1 MKIARKIR
9 TRLYSSR
16 NAKNRRRSE
25 SELGRGTTFASLA
38 ARRTW
43 KLSDITNSEF
53 SEKRAGHWA
62 GLREFRLSTESLKG
76 RPAASFHEPLHA
88 ISSSGNAKLR
98 VRCSEKSSRGT
109 SAMIAPLRI
118 TIMRSVMPSSSG
130 NSLDTTMTA
139 HPRSAN

>member
-25 SELGRGTTFASLA
+25 SELGRGAFASLA
-38 ARRTW
+38 AGRTW

-53 SEKRAGHWA
+53 SEKKAGI
-62 GLREFRLSTESLKG
+62 GLGCETFASRQKSHQARQ
-76 RPAASFHEPLHA
+76 AASFHQQLHA
-88 ISSSGNAKLR
+88 IFSSGNAKLR
-98 VRCSEKSSRGT
+98 ARCSEKSSRGT

-118 TIMRSVMPSSSG
+118 TIMRSAMPSSSG

>member
-25 SELGRGTTFASLA
+25 SELGRGTTFPSLA

-43 KLSDITNSEF
+43 KLSDIANSEF

-62 GLREFRLSTESLKG
+62 GLRTFASRRKALKPDRLLVFIN
-76 RPAASFHEPLHA
+76 SFMLFFHRA
-88 ISSSGNAKLR
+88 
-98 VRCSEKSSRGT
+98 
-109 SAMIAPLRI
+109 
-118 TIMRSVMPSSSG
+118 MPSSG
-130 NSLDTTMTA
+130 CDA
-139 HPRSAN
+139 